1 MKKIITISREFGAGG
16 GSIGQLVA
24 ERLGYGFYDKALIL
38 ETAKQSNL
46 DVQELALYD
55 EKVPVD
61 FGFAQSL
68 FDFYNKPL
76 NERLFGAQKKVIQK
90 IAESG
95 NCVIV
100 GRNANSI
107 LKEYDH
113 ALHVFVHAP
122 SYYRLKRM
130 KERFPEMSESQL
142 SEELQSVDH
151 VRKKYCA
158 YYTNTVFGMASFYD
172 LSLNTA
178 KTGIDTAVDIIC
190 SLAQK

>member
-16 GSIGQLVA
+16 GSIGQLTA
-24 ERLGYGFYDKALIL
+24 ERLGYAFYDKELIL

-55 EKVPVD
+55 EKVPVN

-76 NERLFGAQKKVIQK
+76 NERLFKAQKQAIQK
-90 IAESG
+90 IAEKG

-100 GRNANSI
+100 GRNASSI
-107 LKEYDH
+107 LKEYDYT
-113 ALHVFVHAP
+113 LHVFIHAP
-122 SYYRLKRM
+122 SYYRIKRM
-130 KERFPEMSESQL
+130 KEQFPDMSEMQL
-142 SEELQSVDH
+142 AEKLQSVDH
-151 VRKKYCA
+151 ARKKYCA
-158 YYTNTVFGMASFYD
+158 FYTDTVFGMASFYD
-172 LSLNTA
+172 LSINTE
-178 KTGIDTAVDIIC
+178 KIGIDTAVEIIC